1 MTKSYFTLLILII
14 TSQLLS
20 GCSFAKLTV
29 RASMPM
35 IEGGITAI
43 NQETDLL
50 LAESA
55 MPANIELMEGMLIN
69 DPHNIPLRLYASQAY
84 YGYVYGFIEDTDK
97 QRASNL
103 YFRGFKH
110 GARALSEFGIN
121 TQHLNGTLES
131 LQQSINHL
139 DDDAV
144 AALFWTASC
153 WAKWIDMNRDKAESL
168 AQMPKAVMLMQ
179 RVMELDETYFMGS
192 ANIFFAVYYGS
203 KPPMLGG
210 DYEKS
215 SHYFSKARNINKGKL
230 LLVDLLQAQYLDRQK
245 FDARSFRLRLNK
257 IINAPDNIY
266 PEQSLITMI
275 AKQKAAL
282 FLSMEEQWF

>member
-1 MTKSYFTLLILII
+1 MNKSYITLLILII
-14 TSQLLS
+14 ASQLLS

-55 MPANIELMEGMLIN
+55 MPPNIELMEGMLIN
-69 DPHNIPLRLYASQAY
+69 DPHNISLRLYAAQAY
-84 YGYVYGFIEDTDK
+84 YGYVYGFIEDSDR
-97 QRASNL
+97 QRASKL

-110 GARALSEFGIN
+110 GARALSEFGIH

-131 LQQSINHL
+131 LQKSINHL
-139 DDDAV
+139 DDDAI

-179 RVMELDETYFMGS
+179 RVMELDEKYFMGG
-192 ANIFFAVYYGS
+192 ANVFFAVYYGS

-215 SHYFSKARNINKGKL
+215 SHYFSKARSINKDKL